1 MREGVGKIKNAR
13 KTNDWS
19 VIQDEFAVVN
29 KMIEKSKMLILKD
42 GLPNFYIRMLAEVED
57 HVQLALKDKEAIK
70 KMKAVVSR
78 ALNQM
83 KLQVRK
89 HNDTYK
95 TEIADFRANPEKY
108 AEADEKGSDSD
119 DSSDEDSSDE
129 DSDEDESSDEEEE
142 VVKKPKA
149 KAAPVKKVC
158 YCLCSIQI
166 FGDAAIAM
174 IFFKFLVSE

>member
-89 HNDTYK
+89 HNDNYK

-129 DSDEDESSDEEEE
+129 EDSDEDESSTEEEE
-142 VVKKPKA
+142 ELTKKPKA
-149 KAAPVKKVC
+149 KAAPVKKVSFC
-158 YCLCSIQI
+158 FCVFPDTGPLLQ
-166 FGDAAIAM
+166 
-174 IFFKFLVSE
+174 